1 MPEQKAKNNVKGR
14 IAFKAQF
21 YTTTCTELL
30 ETVKC

>member
-1 MPEQKAKNNVKGR
+1 MPEQKAKNNVKG